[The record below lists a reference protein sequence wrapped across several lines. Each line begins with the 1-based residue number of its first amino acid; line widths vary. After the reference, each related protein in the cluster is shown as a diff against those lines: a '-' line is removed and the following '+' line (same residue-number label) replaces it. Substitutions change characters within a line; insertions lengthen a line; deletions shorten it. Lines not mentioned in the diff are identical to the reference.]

1 MNTKQH
7 VPPGLETRVEGR
19 KEEGWRGK
27 QTRRRDLDL
36 SCGHSAGRVSDGTV
50 GVWVDRGCG

>member
-27 QTRRRDLDL
+27 QTRRLDLDL

-50 GVWVDRGCG
+50 GVWVD